1 METTVLNPTQLHLLK
16 MFSFAKNEDTLSE
29 LKEALSAYFSKKVED
44 EMDELWNEG
53 EWDNEKNDSILKEH
67 LRTPYRE

>member
-1 METTVLNPTQLHLLK
+1 

-44 EMDELWNEG
+44 EMDELWDVG
-53 EWDNEKNDSILKEH
+53 EWDNVEGEI
-67 LRTPYRE
+67 YI